1 MKALVSVC
9 IPTFNHAQVIGGAL
23 RSAIEQSYENLEIL
37 VFDNH
42 SDDDTERVVA
52 ELADEDSRVRY
63 LRHPRNIGMQRNFNT
78 CIEQATGTYVK
89 FICADDTLEPD
100 CVKRMMEV
108 MSAHPQVSLVAC
120 ARQLV
125 DDSLR
130 PAGIERYSRRFVLA
144 EGAAAMRRCFFF
156 GNLIG
161 EPTAVMF
168 RRADAAR
175 GFHEG
180 YRQLVDLEMWFHL
193 LRTGAFAYLPE
204 PLCRIRRHPRQATLK
219 HLESGVVLD
228 DKRRFFR
235 EFLSDA
241 GKHAAFHEKVLWDIR
256 MAVTVYRMMHA
267 GRAVRPQDVE
277 EVFYRRLFPGL
288 VYPVAS
294 TLWRLSNRG
303 S

>member
-1 MKALVSVC
+1 L
-9 IPTFNHAQVIGGAL
+9 T
-23 RSAIEQSYENLEIL
+23 QSYENVEIWVL
-37 VFDNH
+37 DNH
-42 SDDDTERVVA
+42 SDDDTEQVVA
-52 ELADEDSRVRY
+52 QVSAGDGRVHYRRQSEN
-63 LRHPRNIGMQRNFNT
+63 LGMSRNFSA
-78 CIEQATGTYVK
+78 CIERATGDYVK
-89 FICADDTLEPD
+89 FVCADDALEPE
-100 CVKRMMEV
+100 CVERMVTV
-108 MSAHPQVSLVAC
+108 MSEHPQVALVAC

-130 PAGIERYSRRFVLA
+130 PAGIERYSRRFVLT
-144 EGAAAMRRCFFF
+144 EGAAAIRRCFFF

-168 RRADAAR
+168 RRSDAAR

-193 LRTGAFAYLPE
+193 LRTGAFACLPE
-204 PLCRIRRHPRQATLK
+204 PLCRIRRHAKQATLK

-235 EFLSDA
+235 EFLADA
-241 GKHAAFHEKVLWDIR
+241 GKHASFHEKVLWDMR
-256 MAVTVYRMMHA
+256 MAVTVYRTMHA

-277 EVFYRRLFPGL
+277 EVFFRRLFPGL